1 MFSWNAVQL
10 FSFLKGSLWI
20 HVLCA
25 EARWISFRVTSPERR
40 LVVKLPSVTAT
51 KWLVLLIFSSVGS
64 DCTPQTKNQPFC
76 KPFMRLRF
84 HNLRNPDVYG
94 DAVADVFDKTQAQMQ
109 REPPVRQGLLRL
121 FKEIITFFTKQTKQ
135 MILVKFF
142 ARFCEL
148 TCADVQMCSSLAMAK
163 RRWEQLKIFKNI
175 YCICKGVFFGSCF
188 WFEKNM
194 MTCCVVLLPSFSPKN
209 SIKHG
214 KKCWQKT

>member
-1 MFSWNAVQL
+1 MYLNVPKHPQTISLTFWKQMFSWNAVQL
-10 FSFLKGSLWI
+10 FSYLKGSLWI

-121 FKEIITFFTKQTKQ
+121 FKEIITFLQSKPSKWSWWNSLQDF
-135 MILVKFF
+135 VNWP
-142 ARFCEL
+142 ARMCR
-148 TCADVQMCSSLAMAK
+148 CVQA
-163 RRWEQLKIFKNI
+163 
-175 YCICKGVFFGSCF
+175 
-188 WFEKNM
+188 
-194 MTCCVVLLPSFSPKN
+194 
-209 SIKHG
+209 
-214 KKCWQKT
+214 